1 MFLRR
6 EDIKLNNVYNL
17 YYFIKNN
24 LIRQMRSYPFLI
36 VIGLTTLFGYAC
48 VPAASAGYEIF
59 YLGGVR
65 GVYNSNWLGGMGAM
79 TSTLFIWL
87 FGFYML
93 RSQISDDQQLGVGQ
107 LIAASPISKFQYI
120 FSKTISNFIVLV
132 AIETVCIVA
141 FIAMQFIRGE
151 DLSFQLGSYLYP
163 LFYIVFPSLVL
174 LTALTTFFDVFPG
187 LKGVI
192 GNIVFFFLWVLLA
205 IMSFEVPNRYLDIF
219 GLGIIRSDMIHDAIR
234 EYEFL
239 RGAGGGGFGYN
250 PVEGK
255 IKTFHWDGVTWNDE
269 ILVTS
274 LTWLG
279 IALLFIWITSLVFNR
294 FCTFPKAKGK
304 VRRFEGSMKAIA
316 VNQQNQNSFIFTSIM
331 RTKSINMFRLIVAEL
346 LIMLKGFTI
355 WWYVIAIG
363 LIAFGLICPV
373 DISKGWL
380 PIIMIWPIAI
390 WSQMMTRETYYG
402 TDQIISSSCSPLYKF
417 FATWISGMIVG
428 LIISSGLIIQFIL
441 IEDISFLLS
450 WLSGIVFIPTLAL
463 TLGVWSKTRKL
474 FEVLYILLWYLGP
487 INHLP
492 YVDFLGIST
501 SYVIVYI
508 TLSILLLCIAL
519 VGQLQQMGRLRLLFK

>member
-1 MFLRR
+1 M
-6 EDIKLNNVYNL
+6 NNVYNL
-17 YYFIKNN
+17 FYFIKNN

-36 VIGLTTLFGYAC
+36 VIGLTIFLGYAC

-65 GVYNSNWLGGMGAM
+65 GIYNSNWLGGMGAM

-87 FGFYML
+87 LGFYML

-132 AIETVCIVA
+132 VIETVFIIA
-141 FIAMQFIRGE
+141 FMVMQFIRGE
-151 DLSFQLGSYLYP
+151 DLSFQLGGYLYP
-163 LFYIVFPSLVL
+163 LFYIVFPSLL
-174 LTALTTFFDVFPG
+174 LLAAFTTFFDVFPG
-187 LKGVI
+187 LKGVV

-205 IMSFEVPNRYLDIF
+205 IMSFEMSNRYLDVF
-219 GLGIIRSDMIHDAIR
+219 GLGIIRSDMIHDAMR

-239 RGAGGGGFGYN
+239 RGTNGGGFGYN

-255 IKTFHWDGVTWNDE
+255 IKTFHWDGLTWDAE
-269 ILVTS
+269 MLVTS
-274 LTWLG
+274 LVWIRMAMLLIWL
-279 IALLFIWITSLVFNR
+279 TSLVFNR
-294 FCTFPKAKGK
+294 FLTFTK
-304 VRRFEGSMKAIA
+304 VKEKIREAEGNKKTIA
-316 VNQQNQNSFIFTSIM
+316 VNEQNHNSFIFTSITK
-331 RTKSINMFRLIVAEL
+331 TKSISMFRLIKAEL
-346 LIMLKGFTI
+346 SIMLKGFTI

-380 PIIMIWPIAI
+380 PIIIIWPIAI
-390 WSQMMTRETYYG
+390 WSQMMTREKYYG
-402 TDQIISSSCSPLYKF
+402 TDQIIISSCSPLYKF
-417 FATWISGMIVG
+417 FATWISGVIVG

-441 IEDISFLLS
+441 IEDISFLFS

-463 TLGVWSKTRKL
+463 VFGVWSRTHKL
-474 FEVLYILLWYLGP
+474 FEVVYILLWYLGP
-487 INHLP
+487 VNHLP

-501 SYVIVYI
+501 SYAILYMG
-508 TLSILLLCIAL
+508 LSILLLSMAL
-519 VGQLQQMGRLRLLFK
+519 IGQLQQMGRLRLIFK